1 MTTDLILEIAGVTI
15 GLLYLYWEFK
25 ADAKMWIASV
35 IMPAISM
42 WLYFSKGIYADFAI
56 NIYYLFIGIYG
67 YWNWTRKRSDTGRT
81 LPITH
86 VTVKVGG
93 ACVFAVLVLWYAIS
107 WVLINFTDSTIPYVD
122 GFTTAMSVVGLWMG
136 AKKYCEQW
144 LVWFIVN
151 IVTVPMQISKGLVF
165 YPCLYG
171 LYTVI
176 SLLGYRN
183 WLRLMRNRPE
193 A

>member
-1 MTTDLILEIAGVTI
+1 MDLLLEVFGVSI

-25 ADAKMWIASV
+25 ADPKMWLAGV
-35 IMPAISM
+35 VMPMISM
-42 WLYFSKGIYADFAI
+42 WVYFSKGIYADFAI
-56 NIYYLFIGIYG
+56 NIYYLFIAGYG
-67 YWNWTRKRSDTGRT
+67 YWNWTRKRPGKQST

-86 VTVKVGG
+86 IPLKILAG
-93 ACVFAVLVLWYAIS
+93 AVCAVLILWFAIS
-107 WVLINFTDSTIPYVD
+107 WVLVNFTDSTIPYVD
-122 GFTTAMSVVGLWMG
+122 AFTTAMSIVGLWMG

-176 SLLGYRN
+176 SLFGYRN
-183 WLRLMRNRPE
+183 WLRLMKSS
-193 A
+193 AK